1 MFAAPPDQS
10 MEWSDSG
17 VEGANRFIK
26 RLWRQVFIHIE
37 MNPNKEIDLDN
48 LTDEQQEIRR
58 KVYTTLTKVTDDMSR
73 RYTFNTA
80 IAANMELINDLSKYK
95 DNSEEAQAIRHEAL
109 EKIVLMLSPI
119 MPHVAQE
126 LWEHLGNDGTVMDE
140 SWPEID
146 ESALEQSKIQM
157 MIQLNGKLRGK
168 VDVDVDADDAT
179 VEALAMENENVKRF
193 LEDATVRK
201 VIVVKGR
208 LVNIVAN

>member
-1 MFAAPPDQS
+1 
-10 MEWSDSG
+10 
-17 VEGANRFIK
+17 
-26 RLWRQVFIHIE
+26 
-37 MNPNKEIDLDN
+37 
-48 LTDEQQEIRR
+48 
-58 KVYTTLTKVTDDMSR
+58 
-73 RYTFNTA
+73 
-80 IAANMELINDLSKYK
+80 MELINDLSKFK
-95 DNSEEAQAIRHEAL
+95 DDSEQAHAIRHEAL

-119 MPHVAQE
+119 MTHVAQE
-126 LWEHLGNDGTVMDE
+126 LWKSLGNDGTVMDE